1 MFSAVVALRP
11 GRMSA
16 RSRSRASHS
25 APTRRVAIALC
36 VALALTFSLLVAP
49 VSAYAKTAAELK
61 AELDS
66 LKAETQ
72 QAGDSWDHAYWALDG
87 AEARVAETD
96 KKLAKT
102 QKELA
107 AAKRQLGN
115 RASLIYRRS
124 ALGPL
129 EFLLGASSF
138 EDFVRRADYMRRVG
152 AADAKSVSDVKIL
165 RTRLSDQRAS
175 LLKEQASSARAL
187 SALKVQR
194 DRLQTQLH
202 AKEADFRRVKAELD
216 RVRGGANRPS
226 GQAAVPGPNGMV
238 FPVVG
243 SYYYSDTWGAARS
256 GGRSHQGTDIMS
268 PRGTPV
274 VAILSGSVSSK
285 TGGLGGKTIWLTAD
299 NGWSFYY
306 AHLDGWAVRS
316 GHVKAGQIIGYV
328 GSTGNAA
335 GGATHLH
342 LQIEPHGSPVNP
354 YPYLRAME

>member
-1 MFSAVVALRP
+1 MTAVVAASGLAASNP
-11 GRMSA
+11 GG
-16 RSRSRASHS
+16 SHR
-25 APTRRVAIALC
+25 RRVSGQRLLA
-36 VALALTFSLLVAP
+36 VALAAALALALASFAAP
-49 VSAYAKTAAELK
+49 ASAHAKTADELK
-61 AELDS
+61 AELDH

-72 QAGDSWDHAYWALDG
+72 QAGAAWDHAYGELDG
-87 AEARVAETD
+87 AEARVAATN
-96 KKLAKT
+96 KKLKRASR
-102 QKELA
+102 ELTA
-107 AAKRQLGN
+107 AQLELGN
-115 RASLIYRRS
+115 RAALIYRS
-124 ALGPL
+124 STLGTL

-138 EDFVRRADYMRRVG
+138 EDFVRRMDFMRRIS
-152 AADAKSVSDVKIL
+152 AADAQSVVKVKKL
-165 RTRLSDQRAS
+165 RVKLSAQRTA
-175 LLKEQASSARAL
+175 LLKERASSARAL
-187 SALKVQR
+187 SAVKVQR
-194 DRLQTQLH
+194 DRLQSQLG
-202 AKEADFRRVKAELD
+202 AKAADFKRVKAQLG
-216 RVRGGANRPS
+216 RVRGGANRPA
-226 GQAAVPGPNGMV
+226 GQAAAPGPNGMV

-256 GGRSHQGTDIMS
+256 GGRTHQGTDIMS

-285 TGGLGGKTIWLTAD
+285 EGGLGGKTIWLSAD

-316 GHVKAGQIIGYV
+316 GHVRAGQIIGYV